1 MHSGLCGVAH
11 CNVFIA
17 KYKHQELVNKNN
29 SGKNCPPEVNETS
42 GIHPWTMESK
52 GEKIL
57 VSHPFSLQGMSPP
70 LHMLLSCGCNPRPT
84 LGQRLLLSITLPL
97 GGAYLANI
105 LSFLYSLPLFPEGMH
120 ILAGSVGIQRWQ
132 IARNQKTFP
141 QI

>member
-1 MHSGLCGVAH
+1 MR
-11 CNVFIA
+11 
-17 KYKHQELVNKNN
+17 HQEYIPGQW
-29 SGKNCPPEVNETS
+29 SPRGK
-42 GIHPWTMESK
+42 
-52 GEKIL
+52 KIP
-57 VSHPFSLQGMSPP
+57 VSHPFSLQDMSPP